1 MTYHV
6 IKAFDLIEISQITLD
21 LLLSADSR
29 ASGNSIN
36 HPPITPPPC
45 SFNVCILF
53 GSFMEGICYCL
64 SPARAVCLG
73 SRYPLSL
80 GLFLFPVMPEFD
92 WNDPA
97 DSSGLF
103 EIDTDVRIAEFA
115 VLKVEFFPCFL
126 VHLLKQL
133 A

>member
-1 MTYHV
+1 
-6 IKAFDLIEISQITLD
+6 
-21 LLLSADSR
+21 
-29 ASGNSIN
+29 
-36 HPPITPPPC
+36 
-45 SFNVCILF
+45 
-53 GSFMEGICYCL
+53 
-64 SPARAVCLG
+64 
-73 SRYPLSL
+73 
-80 GLFLFPVMPEFD
+80 MPEFD

>member
-1 MTYHV
+1 MQTQEPV
-6 IKAFDLIEISQITLD
+6 GIQLT
-21 LLLSADSR
+21 
-29 ASGNSIN
+29 
-36 HPPITPPPC
+36 TPP
-45 SFNVCILF
+45 SHHH
-53 GSFMEGICYCL
+53 
-64 SPARAVCLG
+64 PALLMFASCLG
-73 SRYPLSL
+73 VLWKGFATAYLQLELCVWVQRYPLSL